1 MITATAKTLKPN
13 NGIIGLQIRAPPVA
27 VQRNIHLALLLD
39 TSGSMD
45 GCRMSALKRTLSL
58 LVDRLKPADMLTLIE
73 YNSVGAVK
81 AIAESNKDKL
91 HAVIER
97 MKAGGGTCL
106 EAAVDKLFKLIRG
119 GYDVPCPRPD
129 ALFIMTD
136 GQINQGIKTGEGL
149 SSLLSGALRTS
160 DGERFDIPISTVG
173 YGEDHNA
180 ILLQVLAV
188 ATRGTYTFASSD
200 EMLPAVI
207 GNIMAGCEDEVAR
220 GLRVR
225 LPAGTRCLELG
236 SKHRDKE
243 PSDEEYLVGSITA
256 EKDQWVILES
266 AEGTAVPPNSL
277 TICCRNPD
285 ASDPTIFEQTVEVEI
300 SAAEELD
307 VLEQWLRAKTVRFI
321 HACDKR
327 SPQLAQANIELTE
340 SLEKEIRDSAVSDR
354 QLMHHI
360 LAELAELKSVL
371 EGLRDLR
378 GMTTDELNRSI
389 TRLASDMTAMGMQRG
404 ILSQPA
410 HRNWTAAPDP
420 VNSPFFSPR
429 QRETTSS
436 MVQSFSQHPSED
448 PRS

>member
-27 VQRNIHLALLLD
+27 AQRNIHLALLLD

-45 GCRMSALKRTLSL
+45 GSRMSALKRTLSL
-58 LVDRLKPADMLTLIE
+58 LVDRLKPTDKLTLIE

-81 AIAESNKDKL
+81 AIAESNKAVL

-119 GYDVPCPRPD
+119 GYDVPFPRPD

-136 GQINQGIKTGEGL
+136 GQINQGIQTGEGL

-180 ILLQVLAV
+180 TLLQVLAV

-236 SKHRDKE
+236 SKHRD
-243 PSDEEYLVGSITA
+243 EEYLVGSITA

-266 AEGTAVPPNSL
+266 AEGAAAVPPESL

-285 ASDPTIFEQTVEVEI
+285 SGATSIFEQTVEVEI
-300 SAAEELD
+300 SAAEDLD

-327 SPQLAQANIELTE
+327 SPQLAQANIELSE

-371 EGLRDLR
+371 EGLCDLR
-378 GMTTDELNRSI
+378 GGMTTDELNRSI

-436 MVQSFSQHPSED
+436 MVQSFSQQPSED